1 MKVLKKEASFY
12 QERKQNVLNLA
23 RDHTFQSLSKAW
35 MAKSVE
41 RKYSYQFDWL
51 GRPIIQYPQDLIA
64 IQEIIWKVKPDLIIE
79 TGIARGGSLIFYASL
94 LVLLGGKRKVLGID
108 IHIRP
113 HNRRAIRR
121 HPLSKKILMIEGSSV
136 DQETLKKV
144 AAIAKHY
151 KKILIILDSN
161 HTHDHV
167 LQELQSYSGF
177 VSRGSYVIVL
187 DTIIE
192 DIPDHMVHD
201 RPWKKGNSPKSAVN
215 VFLKHQSKFQVDR
228 AVDKKLLLTVA
239 PGGYLKKIHA

>member
-1 MKVLKKEASFY
+1 MPKFFH
-12 QERKQNVLNLA
+12 QERKQNVLNMMQ
-23 RDHTFQSLSKAW
+23 DQTFRALSKAW

-94 LVLLGGKRKVLGID
+94 LSLLGGGKVLGID
-108 IHIRP
+108 IDLRP
-113 HNRRAIRR
+113 QNRRAILR
-121 HPLSKKILMIEGSSV
+121 HPLSKRILMIEGSSV
-136 DQETLKKV
+136 DPKTLKKV
-144 AAIAKHY
+144 AAIAKHS
-151 KKILIILDSN
+151 KKTLVILDSN

-167 LQELQSYSGF
+167 LRELQAYSRF
-177 VSRGSYVIVL
+177 VSKGSYLIAL
-187 DTIIE
+187 DTIIDE
-192 DIPDHMVHD
+192 LPDTLFHD

-215 VFLKHQSKFQVDR
+215 VFLKDQPKFRVDR

-239 PGGYLKKIHA
+239 PGGYLKKL